1 MNQQEEIPK
10 SNPFAVIK
18 NAARYQALR
27 KKPKAG
33 DPPMAQSAIAK
44 MAAASRTA
52 NKNQQKSTSKT
63 SNSSDAFVDWQKH
76 SFAFIQSMI
85 DKVDTEVRFHPRG

>member
-1 MNQQEEIPK
+1 MHRGIKISERSPK
-10 SNPFAVIK
+10 LV
-18 NAARYQALR
+18 
-27 KKPKAG
+27 
-33 DPPMAQSAIAK
+33 IAK

-85 DKVDTEVRFHPRG
+85 DKVDTEVRFNPRG